1 MRTLRRCP
9 SSELRLVNLRHA
21 WQAILAIARL
31 FDACL
36 PGLFLRS
43 PEQGALAAGER
54 YELFF
59 SIVCLCVCVCV
70 CLSV

>member
-21 WQAILAIARL
+21 WPAILAIARL

-36 PGLFLRS
+36 PGLFLCS
-43 PEQGALAAGER
+43 PERGALAPGEW

-59 SIVCLCVCVCV
+59 SIVCLCVRVCVCV
-70 CLSV
+70 L